1 MFGMFGDN
9 RERNNRIYG
18 IIIGGVVIVSMI
30 AGSFALLF

>member
-18 IIIGGVVIVSMI
+18 IVIGVVVIASMI

>member
-1 MFGMFGDN
+1 MFGMFGNN

-18 IIIGGVVIVSMI
+18 TVIGTVVIVSMI